1 MQRSVIEAVYT
12 QNSLV
17 DVPLEQRLQGVDSR
31 LFVGTNGRQGHGS
44 AGNDAQG
51 HDTQQALGIHL
62 TVQRLQPNAALKF
75 ICLLDKVCSL
85 PVMEAGLASNN
96 NILAE
101 HEIHSFWQIRKFH
114 PICHFYNSKLYGNVN
129 PILCELHIW

>member
-1 MQRSVIEAVYT
+1 MQKSVIEAVYT

-51 HDTQQALGIHL
+51 HDTQQTLGVHL
-62 TVQRLQPNAALKF
+62 TVQRLQPNAALEL
-75 ICLLDKVCSL
+75 IGLLDKVCSL
-85 PVMEAGLASNN
+85 PIVEAGLASNN

-101 HEIHSFWQIRKFH
+101 HVIHSF
-114 PICHFYNSKLYGNVN
+114 
-129 PILCELHIW
+129 

>member
-1 MQRSVIEAVYT
+1 MQKSVIEAVYT

-51 HDTQQALGIHL
+51 HDAQQTLGVHL
-62 TVQRLQPNAALKF
+62 TVQRLQPNAALEL
-75 ICLLDKVCSL
+75 IGLLDKVCSL
-85 PVMEAGLASNN
+85 PIVEAGLASNN

-101 HEIHSFWQIRKFH
+101 HVIHSF
-114 PICHFYNSKLYGNVN
+114 
-129 PILCELHIW
+129 